1 MTLVIWIDLSMKPF
15 GKFLQVQKYWGCVY
29 CVFVL
34 YVCVY
39 SCLFTCSHSEGSRW
53 GERST
58 RHLVS
63 VLEWG
68 TSAQLLIV
76 IFHSFRVRREA
87 SSFLA
92 RAGPGE
98 DGEASCTIHQ
108 ETCSGP
114 RGLSEQCRTQTPSLL
129 TRWPGKR
136 DITSRPCELYTQTSF
151 LQMKLYYL
159 WQIIIPN
166 SLGLGLLF
174 VKWR

>member
-1 MTLVIWIDLSMKPF
+1 MNAGINDSCHLNWFIHEVFWEILTSPEVLRMR
-15 GKFLQVQKYWGCVY
+15 YTVY
-29 CVFVL
+29 LFYMFVFIL
-34 YVCVY
+34 A
-39 SCLFTCSHSEGSRW
+39 CLPARYEGSRW
-53 GERST
+53 GER

-68 TSAQLLIV
+68 TSAQPFLIV

-136 DITSRPCELYTQTSF
+136 DITSRPCELYTQTSISA
-151 LQMKLYYL
+151 MKLYYL

-166 SLGLGLLF
+166 S
-174 VKWR
+174 